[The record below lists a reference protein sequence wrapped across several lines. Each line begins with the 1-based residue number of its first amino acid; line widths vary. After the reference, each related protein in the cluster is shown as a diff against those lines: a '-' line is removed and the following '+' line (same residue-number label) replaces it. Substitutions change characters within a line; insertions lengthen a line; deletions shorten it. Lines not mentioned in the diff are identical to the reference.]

1 MIIAIACVN
10 THDELLTDMFSVS
23 LLVLSGLCIF
33 WPVHL
38 KRGEFVNLH
47 SDVAGFDRVTVSLG
61 LAEANKGT
69 LQPHLLVSV
78 VILCP
83 LCLLV

>member
-10 THDELLTDMFSVS
+10 THDELLADIFTVS

-33 WPVHL
+33 LPVLL
-38 KRGEFVNLH
+38 KRGEFVNSH
-47 SDVAGFDRVTVSLG
+47 SDVAAFDRVTVSLG

-69 LQPHLLVSV
+69 LQSHLLVSV